1 VSTGRNTSFP
11 MQTPVIDGL
20 QACAERALRELPA
33 TGENGRKRT
42 VETAGELTPRQVQI
56 ARHAWDRRANAEIST
71 RPFIGP
77 EPDRWRRHK
86 PASSKTPDLRNF
98 GHVYPGRPEQVQ
110 SVRADLRGFL
120 NGCPIADETILVASE
135 LAANAAIHSSSRHQP
150 GGRFIVRA
158 EVCAGDYA
166 WVEVEDQGGIWAGHH
181 PRDGR
186 PHGLDIVQAVAGDRS
201 WGIGGDATLGR
212 VAWARLGWPG
222 RLTALSP
229 IPGMP
234 GSGTRPDLI
243 S

>member
-1 VSTGRNTSFP
+1 
-11 MQTPVIDGL
+11 MQTRVIDGL

-33 TGENGRKRT
+33 TGENSRKRT
-42 VETAGELTPRQVQI
+42 VETAGELTPRQAQI
-56 ARHAWDRRANAEIST
+56 ARHAWDRRANLGP
-71 RPFIGP
+71 RPFSGP
-77 EPDRWRRHK
+77 QPDGWCRPKVESAKH
-86 PASSKTPDLRNF
+86 SDLRNF

-158 EVCAGDYA
+158 EVRAGEYA
-166 WVEVEDQGGIWAGHH
+166 WVEVQDQGGIWAGHH

-186 PHGLDIVQAVAGDRS
+186 PHGLDIVQAITGDRG

-222 RLTALSP
+222 R
-229 IPGMP
+229 
-234 GSGTRPDLI
+234 
-243 S
+243 